1 MALDPQKLRALV
13 PLLSDDEY
21 QRRRRKLLMM
31 TAGALVLAI
40 GLVAT
45 IGSSAFTAHA
55 RMLVVFA
62 ILCSAAAAGVSGF
75 GLFVLWFGQRVAR
88 RAHAYAN
95 ELDRRA
101 S

>member
-1 MALDPQKLRALV
+1 MAFDSQKLRALA
-13 PLLSDDEY
+13 PLLSDDDY
-21 QRRRRKLLMM
+21 RRRKRKLLVM

-55 RMLVVFA
+55 RMLIAFA
-62 ILCSAAAAGVSGF
+62 ILCGAAAASVSGF

-95 ELDRRA
+95 ELEGRA